1 MIAISDIAVY
11 GETPVTFLLNPF
23 ITMTYEISRFIAAQD
38 GGASHDKSGTAYQV
52 ALKEI
57 RNGAKLGHWIWFVFP
72 QGPFGTSEVS
82 RLYAIES
89 CSEAIAYLKHPL
101 LRNRLLEVTEAVTE
115 KLGSGI
121 FSAVLMGTEIDCQ
134 KLVSSMTLFNHI
146 ATQQSD
152 QILLS
157 ATNRALQELHSQGW
171 EKCTKTLEWLHKS

>member
-82 RLYAIES
+82 RLYAI
-89 CSEAIAYLKHPL
+89 AYLKHPL

-134 KLVSSMTLFNHI
+134 KLVSSMTLFNYI